1 MILMMWSTQQ
11 DRTHRGMLDAFL
23 RWMGKH
29 RNCRFGIMSTASGT
43 SESIRS
49 AHKSSSVRFQFLGH
63 VEQRGQ
69 WPASPHPQDSR
80 KCPRPPMI
88 HAHGSRAMM
97 RTRRDL
103 TYRGKTR

>member
-43 SESIRS
+43 SESTRS

-63 VEQRGQ
+63 MWSKGDNGLLR
-69 WPASPHPQDSR
+69 
-80 KCPRPPMI
+80 
-88 HAHGSRAMM
+88 
-97 RTRRDL
+97 L
-103 TYRGKTR
+103 THRIPENALNHQ